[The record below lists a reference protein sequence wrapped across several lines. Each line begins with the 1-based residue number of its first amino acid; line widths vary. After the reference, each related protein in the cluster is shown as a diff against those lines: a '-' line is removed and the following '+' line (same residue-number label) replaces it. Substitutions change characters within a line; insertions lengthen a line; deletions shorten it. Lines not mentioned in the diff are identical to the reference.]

1 MSSDGFK
8 EHSRTQMP
16 LKLCWAWT
24 AHKCQGMTIKGKVVI
39 DLGPREMWHGVSH
52 VALSRVTKFA
62 NVGLKKGITLTEY
75 VNKLKKHKKVKG
87 RQAEEKRLNLLCE
100 KTIINFNQ

>member
-1 MSSDGFK
+1 MHPFKNSTCTADRTSSDGFK

-39 DLGPREMWHGVSH
+39 DLGPREMWHGASH
-52 VALSRVTKFA
+52 VALSRVTKFT
-62 NVGLKKGITLTEY
+62 NIGLKKGMTMNRLCQSI
-75 VNKLKKHKKVKG
+75 KKKSKG
-87 RQAEEKRLNLLCE
+87 K
-100 KTIINFNQ
+100 IS